1 MKKSMHYTELAY
13 IIRDFV
19 LNDKIS
25 TLTIDG
31 EIWNE
36 NDESRLFKV
45 VVTKTTT
52 EISAIYS
59 DESGEWPIGSW
70 WDKSSQCRH
79 ILTYDR
85 IYNWVDNKL
94 QSEFNW
100 YFAKPEHNNLQA
112 KRGDHAGGWYQIE
125 NKVVELGHSEWAVFD
140 ENGNL
145 GCSWEGRPY
154 VWSTKK
160 VATEFATGHPR
171 MFDRWAMPI
180 SNPLANM
187 IKKN

>member
-45 VVTKTTT
+45 MVTKTST
-52 EISAIYS
+52 EISALYS

-70 WDKSSQCRH
+70 
-79 ILTYDR
+79 
-85 IYNWVDNKL
+85 
-94 QSEFNW
+94 
-100 YFAKPEHNNLQA
+100 
-112 KRGDHAGGWYQIE
+112 
-125 NKVVELGHSEWAVFD
+125 
-140 ENGNL
+140 
-145 GCSWEGRPY
+145 
-154 VWSTKK
+154 
-160 VATEFATGHPR
+160 
-171 MFDRWAMPI
+171 
-180 SNPLANM
+180 
-187 IKKN
+187 